1 MEARFTGQ
9 LTSDLS
15 LMVPL
20 AGVSGITCRT
30 TCCATEIT
38 LSGEGD
44 PSVLMWARCRSLPWV
59 TVNKSTAWLGALRTV
74 AGRGPCTPALTTRET
89 RTNRR
94 KATNKSGRS
103 ATPHLSRGWQG
114 SWRSAIASRVEMRAR
129 KPGNSGRL
137 VIRFLVCAAIGA
149 ATALVWREIDSD
161 RESARRG
168 VTGRDSS
175 TTLDRSRVDR
185 PPPPRPSPSA
195 GSSRTVRAVLDA
207 FAAARVSGA
216 QGSDSARYRPLRRAD
231 VARASRRREHVQPGR
246 RHSEGAS
253 IREVSRTRLIWI

>member
-1 MEARFTGQ
+1 
-9 LTSDLS
+9 
-15 LMVPL
+15 
-20 AGVSGITCRT
+20 
-30 TCCATEIT
+30 
-38 LSGEGD
+38 
-44 PSVLMWARCRSLPWV
+44 
-59 TVNKSTAWLGALRTV
+59 
-74 AGRGPCTPALTTRET
+74 
-89 RTNRR
+89 
-94 KATNKSGRS
+94 
-103 ATPHLSRGWQG
+103 
-114 SWRSAIASRVEMRAR
+114 MRAR

-216 QGSDSARYRPLRRAD
+216 EGSDSARHRPLRRAD

-253 IREVSRTRLIWI
+253 IREALCTRLIGIRLEVLFRVRLRSTRGTVSLAEPERVGLLQGQLTVSESACLLDVVKQV